1 MTLDGEHPNANPLL
15 QLCDKQKQLLT
26 KTIVVILGALAVA
39 CLITHDLV
47 CLDVLQWVWIVDVAV
62 LIYYKVSYRQ
72 AVKKYDAAIEIAPDA
87 YCNAKMRQYT
97 ALASGVSVNGVVLVL
112 CPKVWV
118 IMVAFVLWVIMFVSL
133 PKRSELQ
140 TGSCGNTRIFC

>member
-1 MTLDGEHPNANPLL
+1 MTLDGEHPDANPLL
-15 QLCDKQKQLLT
+15 QLCGKQKQLLT

-39 CLITHDLV
+39 CLITYDLV

-87 YCNAKMRQYT
+87 YCNAKTRQYT
-97 ALASGVSVNGVVLVL
+97 ALASGISVNAVVLVL

-140 TGSCGNTRIFC
+140 KDFGYDDI

>member
-97 ALASGVSVNGVVLVL
+97 ALASLDIIGGVCAVGHIVCNY
-112 CPKVWV
+112 
-118 IMVAFVLWVIMFVSL
+118 A
-133 PKRSELQ
+133 
-140 TGSCGNTRIFC
+140 

>member
-1 MTLDGEHPNANPLL
+1 MTLDGEHPDANPLL
-15 QLCDKQKQLLT
+15 QLCGKQKQLLT

-47 CLDVLQWVWIVDVAV
+47 SLDVLQWVWIADVAV
-62 LIYYKVSYRQ
+62 LVYYKVSYRQ
-72 AVKKYDAAIEIAPDA
+72 AVKKYDAAIETAAAA
-87 YCNAKMRQYT
+87 YCNAKTRQYT
-97 ALASGVSVNGVVLVL
+97 ALASGISVNAVVLVL

-140 TGSCGNTRIFC
+140 KDFGYDDI

>member
-39 CLITHDLV
+39 SLITHDLV

-112 CPKVWV
+112 CPKVW
-118 IMVAFVLWVIMFVSL
+118 ILLVAFVLWVILFVTM

-140 TGSCGNTRIFC
+140 KDFGYDDI

>member
-62 LIYYKVSYRQ
+62 LVYYKVSYRQ

-97 ALASGVSVNGVVLVL
+97 ALASGISVNGVVLVL
-112 CPKVWV
+112 CPKVW
-118 IMVAFVLWVIMFVSL
+118 ILLVAFVLWVILFVTM

-140 TGSCGNTRIFC
+140 KDFGDDDI

>member
-1 MTLDGEHPNANPLL
+1 MTLDGEHPDANPLL
-15 QLCDKQKQLLT
+15 QLCGKQKQLLT

-62 LIYYKVSYRQ
+62 LVYYKVSYRQ
-72 AVKKYDAAIEIAPDA
+72 AVKKYDTAIETTAAA
-87 YCNAKMRQYT
+87 YCNAKTRQYT
-97 ALASGVSVNGVVLVL
+97 ALASGISVNAVVLVL

-140 TGSCGNTRIFC
+140 KDFGYDDI